1 MQRNGRWWNNM
12 RDKFIYELLKE
23 VLGPRDGSEETLLE
37 DPYDEYLTGV
47 IVPWKWH
54 GKDVEADDAEP
65 VAGGGVSDDDASDT
79 YIVSTF
85 SSALD
90 PLSKPGS
97 MGISFRLGGV
107 DPSMDLCVT
116 WGRYQHLEDTEDGG
130 WKRASNR
137 AIIGVKLDEVGDRT
151 YKPYSVYS
159 EDDGE
164 IYLAI
169 RKDVVGEY
177 TSVTVKLIND
187 LQPEGK
193 NKPHTSCCIFQPSI
207 RIKLA
212 DGTFAAPEK
221 KEYSESEEDMTLQF
235 LYRERLSLAR
245 GHMCAAF
252 WRDVDPEESGVDFPS
267 LWVDGVTHKDCHE
280 FEAPDFRT
288 EFVPVYA
295 MPSPDFEW
303 QSEYGAA
310 PDLSAAKLSEI
321 WNDDEID
328 EHLLPMYESYL
339 KWAEKNNEITDSFSD
354 DELRAARKIVDF
366 QKKACERILSGIN
379 LIKKDKNV
387 RLSFCFA
394 NRVIWLQNHWKKKT
408 DDFGWRPF
416 QLAFFLMNIEPL
428 FNENS
433 EYRNVADLLWIPTGG
448 GKTEAYLAI
457 MAFTMALRRRK
468 ALASST
474 SSVNM
479 TGGGTTVISRYTL
492 RLLTVQQFRRTIQM
506 VTAAEY
512 LRVQTVHEK
521 IGWRPEKCDI
531 TDDFILGSMRFS
543 AGLWVGIGVTPNKLR
558 GDRGAIKALRGGA
571 KDAGE
576 PAQLTTCPVCGGWL
590 SIPNEGITERKLTI
604 HIVFK
609 TDADVDSV
617 EQFFRTLEV
626 KDDTVEVEGIKV
638 TAESHS
644 AGYMTASFSM
654 SGQRDDL
661 KPENVEKLW
670 GDVSG
675 KADENGIK
683 LEIASFRSS
692 RPGYF
697 PVMEPK
703 SKNTA
708 REGDFE
714 IYCPNPECDLNR
726 GVHWKE
732 GVPLNVDPEDR
743 GELPDGLYLKKTE
756 TPFIESARIPI
767 PACIVDEQVYRR
779 CPTVI
784 VGTADKIARL
794 AFEPR
799 VASMFGNVE
808 KYSSCYGYYRDDLLP
823 KDPNATTKRCKEERM
838 ITSVLPFSPPDLI
851 VQDELHLIDG
861 PLGSMFGLYETAVG
875 ALCSSGDRVPRYIAS
890 TATIKHAESQIQS
903 LFTRDMFQFPPHGME
918 IEDSFFV
925 HYPSGEQAWD
935 ETHPGRVYM
944 GICAPGRGAH
954 TPLIRIW
961 SRILKTGNDLRGMK
975 HAGNFW
981 TLVGYFNAI
990 RELGGALA
998 LYRQDI
1004 VERLEHLRK
1013 ISGGSDTREIDQSRI
1028 VELSSRI
1035 ESTHLPSILK
1045 ELETLKT
1052 PVEKNPDAIFAT
1064 SMFGTGVD
1072 IPHLSLM
1079 AVQGQPKTTSAYIQ
1093 ATGRVG
1099 RKYSAPVI
1107 TFLRASRPR
1116 DMSHYEMFTRYH
1128 HRIYLDVE
1136 PVSVSPFSEGALRRA
1151 SGPVAVAFLRNMRD
1165 AHVRWWSD
1173 AGDVVI
1179 DADSELDVQQIN
1191 DLFEN
1196 RFSKLP
1202 ESLVKQGKTSQ
1213 EIREDIK
1220 RQIEWWKTIA
1230 KQSGTSLRFNEYTM
1244 YGHPEKDVVLGDPV
1258 HKHAG
1263 KKFVYENAPQSL
1275 RDVEETT
1282 GFEVGRPE
1290 KVQHIRR
1297 SQFVTTYGPGAII
1310 EGRQGPRV
1318 ILTIDRGLT
1327 KRFNQE
1333 TLEKFEILDMRMAKL
1348 VANARIFA
1356 LPTKESE
1363 KVPQNYYIYR
1373 TKEFPVWRIC
1383 TDTKKHK
1390 TSVLYNGG
1398 NKGGK
1403 CPECSN
1409 VGEPVRFI
1417 LACPDGHMDDIPWN
1431 PAVHGKE
1438 HGIKCCGWFY
1448 WRGGGSSVRSIE
1460 IECPTCHKKTTM
1472 GAIYARG
1479 WRCTGRSPEQ
1489 EHPDSPQGGRE
1500 KCSSTMKIIQRQAT
1514 NLRIPEILT
1523 LLTIPKYDTPI
1534 VKVIQE
1540 RGVYEIFRVLEDLEE
1555 LDEEHFRKLINKKI
1569 ESSTVLKESGELIDK
1584 YISDNGWEQ
1593 FLKLYRDLLPKD
1605 GEYRD
1610 MLRDM
1615 LIEEF
1620 RSLQNASENDYT
1632 SESGNFSIKK
1642 LKKIPVDLPPGRLTF
1657 GVAGIE
1663 LLRTVTVQKGY
1674 TRMPYMKSEGEPESN
1689 RMISVAAKEH
1699 DSGDKWLP
1707 GVESLGEGIF
1717 ITSSEN
1723 PLNPSIPAVNEWGA
1737 TKTNSTDE
1745 DTRNRDPLFVWW
1757 HTLSHALIRTLS
1769 LYSGYSSSALRERVY
1784 LDDSEGQK
1792 QGGILIYTVMS
1803 GEDGGMGGLTG
1814 TVAGFGDILTNAI
1827 KSISLCSNDPLCI
1840 EQRITEK
1847 NCNGAACHSCLL
1859 ISETSCEHRN
1869 MWLDRHLI
1877 LGDNEF
1883 S

>member
-1 MQRNGRWWNNM
+1 M

-23 VLGPRDGSEETLLE
+23 VLGPRDGSEETLRE

-47 IVPWKWH
+47 IVPWKWQ

-65 VAGGGVSDDDASDT
+65 VAGGDVSDDDASDT
-79 YIVSTF
+79 YIVSAF

-97 MGISFRLGGV
+97 MGISFRLGGA
-107 DPSMDLCVT
+107 DPSMDMCVT
-116 WGRYQHLEDTEDGG
+116 WGRYHSLEDIEDGG
-130 WKRASNR
+130 WKRTSKR
-137 AIIGVKLDEVGDRT
+137 AIIGVKLAEIGDRT

-169 RKDVVGEY
+169 RKELIGEH

-187 LQPEGK
+187 LHPKGK
-193 NKPHTSCCIFQPSI
+193 NKPHASCCIFQPSI

-212 DGTFAAPEK
+212 DGTFAASENR
-221 KEYSESEEDMTLQF
+221 EYSESEEDMTLQF
-235 LYRERLSLAR
+235 LYRKRPSLAR

-252 WRDVDPEESGVDFPS
+252 WKDVDPEQHAATSGLDFSS
-267 LWVDGVTHKDCHE
+267 LWVDGVTHEECHE
-280 FEAPDFRT
+280 FVAPDFRT

-295 MPSPDFEW
+295 MPSPEFDW

-310 PDLSAAKLSEI
+310 PDLSATKLSEI
-321 WNDDEID
+321 WNDAEID
-328 EHLLPMYESYL
+328 EYLSPMYESYL
-339 KWAEKNNEITDSFSD
+339 KWVEKNSEITDNFSG

-366 QKKACERILSGIN
+366 QKEACERILSGIN
-379 LIKKDKNV
+379 LIKKDKSV

-408 DDFGWRPF
+408 DDFKWKPF

-433 EYRNVADLLWIPTGG
+433 EYRDVADLLWIPTGG

-474 SSVNM
+474 SSVSM
-479 TGGGTTVISRYTL
+479 TGGGTAVISRYTL

-512 LRVQTVHEK
+512 LRVQTVNGK

-531 TDDFILGSMRFS
+531 TDDFILGSLRFS
-543 AGLWVGIGVTPNKLR
+543 AGLWVGGGVTPNRLR
-558 GDRGAIKALRGGA
+558 GDRGAIKALRGGT

-590 SIPNEGITERKLTI
+590 SIPDEGITERKLTI

-617 EQFFRTLEV
+617 EQFFRTLDA

-644 AGYMTASFSM
+644 AKYMTVSFSM
-654 SGQRDDL
+654 SCQRDDL

-683 LEIASFRSS
+683 LEIASFRAS

-697 PVMEPK
+697 PLMEPTSRK
-703 SKNTA
+703 P

-714 IYCPNPECDLNR
+714 IYCPNPECNLNR
-726 GVHWKE
+726 EVHWME
-732 GVPLNVDPEDR
+732 GVPLNIDPGDR
-743 GELPDGLYLKKTE
+743 EELPDGLYLKKTE
-756 TPFIESARIPI
+756 TPFAEGARIPI

-808 KYSSCYGYYRDDLLP
+808 KYSACYGYYRDGLLP
-823 KDPNATTKRCKEERM
+823 KGNNATTRRCEGM
-838 ITSVLPFSPPDLI
+838 TIPVTPFSPPDLI

-861 PLGSMFGLYETAVG
+861 PPGSMFGLYETAVD

-890 TATIKHAESQIQS
+890 TATIKHAEAQIQS
-903 LFTRDMFQFPPHGME
+903 LFTRDMCQFPPHGME

-935 ETHPGRVYM
+935 KTHPGRVYM

-961 SRILKTGNDLRGMK
+961 SRILKTGNDLRDME
-975 HAGNFW
+975 HAENFW

-1045 ELETLKT
+1045 KLETLKT

-1099 RKYSAPVI
+1099 RDYSAPVI

-1116 DMSHYEMFTRYH
+1116 DMSHYEMFTSYH

-1136 PVSVSPFSEGALRRA
+1136 PVSVSPFSGGALRRA
-1151 SGPVAVAFLRNMRD
+1151 AGPAAVAFLRNMRD
-1165 AHVRWWSD
+1165 AHVRWWDD
-1173 AGDVVI
+1173 AGDVVN
-1179 DADSELDVQQIN
+1179 DVDSESDIQRIV

-1202 ESLVKQGKTSQ
+1202 ESVVKQGKTSQ

-1220 RQIEWWKTIA
+1220 SQIEWWKTIA
-1230 KQSGTSLRFNEYTM
+1230 EQSGTSLMFNEYTP
-1244 YGHPEKDVVLGDPV
+1244 YRHPEKDVVLGDPV

-1282 GFEVGRPE
+1282 GFEVGRHE
-1290 KVQHIRR
+1290 TVQHIRR

-1318 ILTIDRGLT
+1318 ILTIDGGLT
-1327 KRFNQE
+1327 KRFNHE
-1333 TLEKFEILDMRMAKL
+1333 TLEKFEILDMRMDSL
-1348 VANARIFA
+1348 VAGARIFA

-1363 KVPQNYYIYR
+1363 KVPQNYPIYR

-1383 TDTKKHK
+1383 TDTKKHQ
-1390 TSVLYNGG
+1390 TSVLYNGE
-1398 NKGGK
+1398 NNEGK
-1403 CPECSN
+1403 CPECGN

-1417 LACPDGHMDDIPWN
+1417 LACPDGHMDDIRWN
-1431 PAVHGKE
+1431 LAVHGKE
-1438 HGIKCCGWFY
+1438 KGIKCCGWFH

-1472 GAIYARG
+1472 GAIYAWD
-1479 WRCTGRSPEQ
+1479 WRCTGRFPEKY
-1489 EHPDSPQGGRE
+1489 PDIQGGRG
-1500 KCSSTMKIIQRQAT
+1500 KCSSAMKIIQRQAT

-1540 RGVYEIFRVLEDLEE
+1540 RGVYEIFRVLEDMEE

-1569 ESSTVLKESGELIDK
+1569 EKSAVLKESGELIDK
-1584 YISDNGWEQ
+1584 YISDNSWEQ
-1593 FLKLYRDLLPKD
+1593 FLELYRDLLPKD
-1605 GEYRD
+1605 GEY
-1610 MLRDM
+1610 RDM

-1632 SESGNFSIKK
+1632 SENGNFSIKK
-1642 LKKIPVDLPPGRLTF
+1642 LKNISVDLPSGRFTF
-1657 GVAGIE
+1657 RVAGIDV
-1663 LLRTVTVQKGY
+1663 LRTVTVQKGY
-1674 TRMPYMKSEGEPESN
+1674 TRMPYMKSGGELN

-1699 DSGDKWLP
+1699 GSGEKWLP
-1707 GVESLGEGIF
+1707 GFESLGEGIF

-1723 PLNPSIPAVNEWGA
+1723 PLSPSIPAVNEWDA

-1745 DTRNRDPLFVWW
+1745 DKRDPLFVWW

-1784 LDDSEGQK
+1784 LDDSEGRK

-1814 TVAGFGDILTNAI
+1814 TVAGFEDILMNAI

-1840 EQRITEK
+1840 EKQRITKK

-1877 LGDNEF
+1877 LGD
-1883 S
+1883 

>member
-1 MQRNGRWWNNM
+1 M

>member
-1 MQRNGRWWNNM
+1 M
-12 RDKFIYELLKE
+12 RDKFISELLKE

-137 AIIGVKLDEVGDRT
+137 GIMRVKLTEIPDCEYRK
-151 YKPYSVYS
+151 YPVYS

-169 RKDVVGEY
+169 RKELVGEH

-212 DGTFAAPEK
+212 DGTFAASEK
-221 KEYSESEEDMTLQF
+221 REYSESEEDMTLQF
-235 LYRERLSLAR
+235 LYRERPFLAR
-245 GHMCAAF
+245 GHMCASL
-252 WRDVDPEESGVDFPS
+252 WSDVDPEQHAAKSGLDFSS
-267 LWVDGVTHKDCHE
+267 LWVDGVTHEECHE
-280 FEAPDFRT
+280 FVAPDFRT

-295 MPSPDFEW
+295 MPSPEFDW

-310 PDLSAAKLSEI
+310 PDLSATKLSEI

-328 EHLLPMYESYL
+328 EYLLPMYESYL
-339 KWAEKNNEITDSFSD
+339 KWVEKNNEITDSFSG

-366 QKKACERILSGIN
+366 QKEACERILSGIN
-379 LIKKDKNV
+379 LIKRDKNV

-394 NRVIWLQNHWKKKT
+394 NRVIGLQNHWKKKT
-408 DDFGWRPF
+408 DDFGWKPF
-416 QLAFFLMNIEPL
+416 QLAFFLMNIEPV

-433 EYRNVADLLWIPTGG
+433 EYRDVADLLWIPTGG

-474 SSVNM
+474 SSVIM
-479 TGGGTTVISRYTL
+479 TGGGTAVISRYTL

-512 LRVQTVHEK
+512 LRVQTVNANV
-521 IGWRPEKCDI
+521 GWRPKKCDI
-531 TDDFILGSMRFS
+531 GDDFILGSLRFS
-543 AGLWVGIGVTPNKLR
+543 AGLWVGGGVTPNRLIE
-558 GDRGAIKALRGGA
+558 GDRGAIKALYGEA

-576 PAQLTTCPVCGGWL
+576 PAQLTTCPVCDGWL
-590 SIPNEGITERKLTI
+590 SIPDEGLTERKPTI
-604 HIVFK
+604 HIVFE
-609 TDADVDSV
+609 TDANVDSV
-617 EQFFRTLEV
+617 EQFFRTLDV
-626 KDDTVEVEGIKV
+626 KDDGVNVEGIKV

-654 SGQRDDL
+654 NCQRDL
-661 KPENVEKLW
+661 KPETLKPETVEKLW
-670 GDVSG
+670 DDVSG

-732 GVPLNVDPEDR
+732 GVPLNIDPEDR
-743 GELPDGLYLKKTE
+743 EELPDGLYLKKTE
-756 TPFIESARIPI
+756 TPFVESARIPI

-799 VASMFGNVE
+799 VASIFGNVE
-808 KYSSCYGYYRDDLLP
+808 KYSACYGYYRDELWT
-823 KDPNATTKRCKEERM
+823 KTTTKRCREERM
-838 ITSVLPFSPPDLI
+838 ATSVLPFSPPDLI

-861 PLGSMFGLYETAVG
+861 PLGSMFGLYETAVD
-875 ALCSSGDRVPRYIAS
+875 ALCSSGDQVPRYIAS

-961 SRILKTGNDLRGMK
+961 SRILKTGNDLRGME

-1004 VERLEHLRK
+1004 VERLRK
-1013 ISGGSDTREIDQSRI
+1013 ISEGSDTREIDQSRTM
-1028 VELSSRI
+1028 ELSSRI
-1035 ESTHLPSILK
+1035 ESTRLPSILK

-1052 PVEKNPDAIFAT
+1052 PVKQNPDAIFTT

-1099 RKYSAPVI
+1099 REYSAPVI

-1116 DMSHYEMFTRYH
+1116 DMSHYEMFASYH

-1136 PVSVSPFSEGALRRA
+1136 PVSVSPFSGGALRRA

-1165 AHVRWWSD
+1165 AHVMWWND
-1173 AGDVVI
+1173 TGDVVTEVN
-1179 DADSELDVQQIN
+1179 SEPDIQQIG

-1202 ESLVKQGKTSQ
+1202 ESVKQGKIAQ
-1213 EIREDIK
+1213 EIQNYIK
-1220 RQIEWWKTIA
+1220 SQIERWKTIA
-1230 KQSGTSLRFNEYTM
+1230 EQSGTSLVFNEYAM
-1244 YGHPEKDVVLGDPV
+1244 YRDPKNDVVLGDPV
-1258 HKHAG
+1258 HKHAR
-1263 KKFVYENAPQSL
+1263 KQIVYENAPQSL

-1282 GFEVGRPE
+1282 GFEV
-1290 KVQHIRR
+1290 
-1297 SQFVTTYGPGAII
+1297 
-1310 EGRQGPRV
+1310 
-1318 ILTIDRGLT
+1318 
-1327 KRFNQE
+1327 
-1333 TLEKFEILDMRMAKL
+1333 
-1348 VANARIFA
+1348 
-1356 LPTKESE
+1356 
-1363 KVPQNYYIYR
+1363 
-1373 TKEFPVWRIC
+1373 
-1383 TDTKKHK
+1383 
-1390 TSVLYNGG
+1390 
-1398 NKGGK
+1398 
-1403 CPECSN
+1403 
-1409 VGEPVRFI
+1409 
-1417 LACPDGHMDDIPWN
+1417 
-1431 PAVHGKE
+1431 
-1438 HGIKCCGWFY
+1438 
-1448 WRGGGSSVRSIE
+1448 
-1460 IECPTCHKKTTM
+1460 
-1472 GAIYARG
+1472 
-1479 WRCTGRSPEQ
+1479 
-1489 EHPDSPQGGRE
+1489 
-1500 KCSSTMKIIQRQAT
+1500 
-1514 NLRIPEILT
+1514 
-1523 LLTIPKYDTPI
+1523 
-1534 VKVIQE
+1534 
-1540 RGVYEIFRVLEDLEE
+1540 
-1555 LDEEHFRKLINKKI
+1555 
-1569 ESSTVLKESGELIDK
+1569 
-1584 YISDNGWEQ
+1584 
-1593 FLKLYRDLLPKD
+1593 
-1605 GEYRD
+1605 
-1610 MLRDM
+1610 
-1615 LIEEF
+1615 
-1620 RSLQNASENDYT
+1620 
-1632 SESGNFSIKK
+1632 
-1642 LKKIPVDLPPGRLTF
+1642 
-1657 GVAGIE
+1657 
-1663 LLRTVTVQKGY
+1663 
-1674 TRMPYMKSEGEPESN
+1674 
-1689 RMISVAAKEH
+1689 
-1699 DSGDKWLP
+1699 
-1707 GVESLGEGIF
+1707 
-1717 ITSSEN
+1717 
-1723 PLNPSIPAVNEWGA
+1723 
-1737 TKTNSTDE
+1737 
-1745 DTRNRDPLFVWW
+1745 
-1757 HTLSHALIRTLS
+1757 
-1769 LYSGYSSSALRERVY
+1769 
-1784 LDDSEGQK
+1784 
-1792 QGGILIYTVMS
+1792 
-1803 GEDGGMGGLTG
+1803 
-1814 TVAGFGDILTNAI
+1814 
-1827 KSISLCSNDPLCI
+1827 
-1840 EQRITEK
+1840 
-1847 NCNGAACHSCLL
+1847 
-1859 ISETSCEHRN
+1859 
-1869 MWLDRHLI
+1869 
-1877 LGDNEF
+1877 
-1883 S
+1883 